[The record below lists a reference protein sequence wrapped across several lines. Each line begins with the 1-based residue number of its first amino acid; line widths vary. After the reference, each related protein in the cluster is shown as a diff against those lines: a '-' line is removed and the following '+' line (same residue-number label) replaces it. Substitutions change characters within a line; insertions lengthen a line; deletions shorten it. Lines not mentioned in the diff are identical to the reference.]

1 MAEQADPALI
11 AEANTIALREFFR
24 RPDQRLPAR
33 AVEALDQR
41 RLDLR
46 LGLAADAAAAEAG
59 PRSPWC
65 RSRPAG
71 RRARA
76 KRQIGDDAILHQ
88 VGRSCCGCLS
98 RRNVGAG
105 HVAPAASSGERHDH
119 ASPGGM
125 WRGYAHGQ
133 RRLHYYIR
141 TPPCSARSG
150 HRSLKNLSSPI
161 VRGHRR
167 AAKFSGLARRRDAD
181 RHASLIPARLFARN
195 FGERLP
201 SPTPVTRI

>member
-1 MAEQADPALI
+1 MWAVRAG
-11 AEANTIALREFFR
+11 FS
-24 RPDQRLPAR
+24 LPAR
-33 AVEALDQR
+33 TR
-41 RLDLR
+41 NKR
-46 LGLAADAAAAEAG
+46 AEATQPRLAVG
-59 PRSPWC
+59 PPFPPR
-65 RSRPAG
+65 G
-71 RRARA
+71 
-76 KRQIGDDAILHQ
+76 IYGENNDQ

-105 HVAPAASSGERHDH
+105 HVDPAASSGERHDH

-141 TPPCSARSG
+141 TPSCSARSG

-195 FGERLP
+195 YGERLP